1 MHALILL
8 IASLVAF
15 PAAAATGDLL
25 VFVLAGQSNMSGRG
39 AVAELPPDFPRHRG
53 RLWSF
58 SNADRWIEAAE
69 PIDDA
74 TGQVDAVSA
83 DPSAGVGPG
92 LAFADAL
99 AASLPDVRIGL
110 VPCAKGATS
119 IREWQSSNA
128 RDALF
133 GSCLRRIRLACPE
146 GRIAGILW
154 HQGESDAATAADA
167 RLWGTRFAEVVKGF
181 RSELGDETLPVI
193 AGTLGR
199 LGETRRTD
207 PAFKYWDE
215 VVAAQRAVRLPG
227 VAFVDGHEFE
237 MRSDGLHLS
246 TRGQLAL
253 GEAMAKQL
261 VAHGGATDANTR
273 CSVPQLESRGN

>member
-1 MHALILL
+1 VLL
-8 IASLVAF
+8 IVAVLAF
-15 PAAAATGDLL
+15 PASAATGDFL

-39 AVAELPPDFPRHRG
+39 AVAELPPDFPRHRE

-58 SNADRWIEAAE
+58 SNADRWVQAAE

-74 TGQVDAVSA
+74 TKQVDAVSV
-83 DPSAGVGPG
+83 DPGAGVGPG

-99 AASLPDVRIGL
+99 AALLPDVQIGL

-119 IREWQSSNA
+119 IREWHRSTA
-128 RDALF
+128 RDTLF

-154 HQGESDAATAADA
+154 HQGESDAATAEDA
-167 RLWGTRFAEVVKGF
+167 RLWGTRFAKVVEAF
-181 RSELGDETLPVI
+181 RSDLGSETLPVV
-193 AGTLGR
+193 AATLGR
-199 LGETRRTD
+199 LGEMRRTD
-207 PAFKYWDE
+207 PAFKYWNE
-215 VVAAQRAVRLPG
+215 VVTAQQAVRLPG
-227 VAFVDGHEFE
+227 VVFVDGHELE

-273 CSVPQLESRGN
+273 CSVPQLKSRGN

>member
-1 MHALILL
+1 VLL
-8 IASLVAF
+8 IVASLAF
-15 PAAAATGDLL
+15 PAAAATRDLL

-39 AVAELPPDFPRHRG
+39 AVAELPPDFPRHRE

-58 SNADRWIEAAE
+58 SNADRWVEAAE

-74 TGQVDAVSA
+74 TGQVDTVSA
-83 DPSAGVGPG
+83 DPGAGVGPG

-99 AASLPDVRIGL
+99 AASLPDVQIGL

-119 IREWQSSNA
+119 IREWQHSTA
-128 RDALF
+128 RDMLF
-133 GSCLRRIRLACPE
+133 GSCLRRIRLACHG

-154 HQGESDAATAADA
+154 HQGESDAATAEDA
-167 RLWGTRFAEVVKGF
+167 RLWGTRFAEVMKGF

-215 VVAAQRAVRLPG
+215 VIAAQRAVRLPG
-227 VAFVDGHEFE
+227 VAFVDGSEFE
-237 MRSDGLHLS
+237 LRSDGLHLS
-246 TRGQLAL
+246 TSGQLAL
-253 GEAMAKQL
+253 GAAMASQL
-261 VAHGGATDANTR
+261 VANGKKDGFSR
-273 CSVPQLESRGN
+273 CPRPG